1 MDVERMRIMG
11 APDVDVERRR
21 IMGAPDVDVERR
33 RRIMGGPLPHSRL
46 THGQCAW
53 QSRFVPKAK
62 PEARVMK
69 GPNIH
74 GRLNFSYDGSI

>member
-1 MDVERMRIMG
+1 MG

-21 IMGAPDVDVERR
+21 IME
-33 RRIMGGPLPHSRL
+33 GPLPHSRL

-53 QSRFVPKAK
+53 QSRFVLKAK
-62 PEARVMK
+62 PEARVME

-74 GRLNFSYDGSI
+74 VATKL